1 MAAAAAL
8 EQDAGAILTD
18 SQQRAHSQLDAV
30 RLQISNTLAAMEQEK
45 AATAAAAASTSVLGK
60 RTLGVASGFAKADFG
75 LSAGKLAKGHA
86 AMAEDLKTIFDKHED
101 VRIAVA
107 KVKADNPDLDLTAV
121 EAALTAGE
129 EFLEGRAQLEF
140 VAYTFGWEAANTFAG
155 KGAPVLPPEQEK
167 KLRAAVSAANQAKS
181 KGQKEGGARRH
192 GARGSGRGGQR
203 GAYGGGGPVEAA
215 PYAQPFA
222 GGGRGGQSH
231 QEPVR
236 CFKCNGLGHFAA
248 KCPAKRGLACHV
260 WQARAGRSTLG

>member
-1 MAAAAAL
+1 M
-8 EQDAGAILTD
+8 
-18 SQQRAHSQLDAV
+18 
-30 RLQISNTLAAMEQEK
+30 
-45 AATAAAAASTSVLGK
+45 
-60 RTLGVASGFAKADFG
+60 ASGFAKADFG

-107 KVKADNPDLDLTAV
+107 KVKADNPDLDLTAA

-203 GAYGGGGPVEAA
+203 GRTAAGARWRPRRTRSRLPVAAGAARATRSPSGASSATGWGTLRRSARPSEGSHAMYGRP
-215 PYAQPFA
+215 
-222 GGGRGGQSH
+222 GRGD
-231 QEPVR
+231 R
-236 CFKCNGLGHFAA
+236 
-248 KCPAKRGLACHV
+248 R
-260 WQARAGRSTLG
+260 